1 MERDIRVWN
10 NKTYIDKPVI
20 LKEDKLISQH
30 RKLVGLICGS
40 DYLLPGYRWYKQF
53 YSEGSVRRAQYSLDW

>member
-1 MERDIRVWN
+1 MILHQAVLLGESILVERDIRVWN

-30 RKLVGLICGS
+30 RK
-40 DYLLPGYRWYKQF
+40 
-53 YSEGSVRRAQYSLDW
+53 